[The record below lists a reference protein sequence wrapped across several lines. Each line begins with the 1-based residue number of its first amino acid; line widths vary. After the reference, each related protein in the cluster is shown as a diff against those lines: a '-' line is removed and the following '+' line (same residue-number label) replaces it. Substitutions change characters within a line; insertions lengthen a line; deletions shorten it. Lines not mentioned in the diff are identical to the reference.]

1 MSKKPAGKIK
11 LTPIK
16 PLDGIRKLEK
26 NGFRLKE
33 KKRGM
38 QSYIREKNGKTQLLI
53 AHLHPT
59 EEWGIPY
66 VELTIKKAG
75 KTKEEWVSL

>member
-1 MSKKPAGKIK
+1 
-11 LTPIK
+11 
-16 PLDGIRKLEK
+16 
-26 NGFRLKE
+26 
-33 KKRGM
+33 M

-53 AHLHPT
+53 VHLHPT

-75 KTKEEWVSL
+75 KTKEEWVNL